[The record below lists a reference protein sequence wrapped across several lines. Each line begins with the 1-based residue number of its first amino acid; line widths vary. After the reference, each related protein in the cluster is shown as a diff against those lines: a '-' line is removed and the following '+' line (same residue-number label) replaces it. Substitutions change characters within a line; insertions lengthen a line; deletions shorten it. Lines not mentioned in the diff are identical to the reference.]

1 MEKRY
6 QRNIP
11 AITEAEQQLLRR
23 KTAAVIGCGGLG
35 GYLAEFL
42 CRLGIGSIRVADG
55 DVFEETN
62 LNRQLL
68 AEPALLERNKAECAA
83 ARLQRINPDVCVTA
97 YPQFLT
103 EENAPEILRGCDVA
117 MDGLDSV
124 AARKVLAATCDGLG
138 IPCVFGGISSWTAQ
152 AALSLPGDGLV
163 HRLYPEEAPVPDK
176 TALSFTPA
184 LCAAAQTALC
194 LRYLTGKS
202 VESGVLYHF
211 DLFSEEFE
219 RFYI

>member
-1 MEKRY
+1 MEERY
-6 QRNIP
+6 LRNIP
-11 AITEAEQQLLRR
+11 AVTETEQRLLRQ

-42 CRLGIGSIRVADG
+42 CRLGVGCIRVVDG

-68 AEPALLERNKAECAA
+68 SEPALLGQNKAECAA

-103 EENAPEILRGCDVA
+103 AENAAEILRGCDTVL
-117 MDGLDSV
+117 DGLDSV
-124 AARKVLAATCDGLG
+124 AARKTLAAACDRLR
-138 IPCVFGGISSWTAQ
+138 IPCVFGGISGWTAQ

-176 TALSFTPA
+176 SALSFTPA
-184 LCAAAQTALC
+184 LCAAVQTALC
-194 LRYLTGKS
+194 LRYLTGRP
-202 VESGVLYHF
+202 VESGVLHYIDTLHGEF
-211 DLFSEEFE
+211 ELFSL
-219 RFYI
+219 